1 MSFVSRPIPGPEFS
15 NPWPGCRALTR
26 EEAARV
32 EQLAGA
38 LALQFVGLRAVRGKR
53 AAPVHAALA
62 EALGEDA
69 LGRHPQQHAALQVGQ
84 QAPQHVGAGVS
95 VRYGQ
100 CLVSR

>member
-38 LALQFVGLRAVRGKR
+38 LALQFVGLSAVRGKR
-53 AAPVHAALA
+53 AVH
-62 EALGEDA
+62 
-69 LGRHPQQHAALQVGQ
+69 
-84 QAPQHVGAGVS
+84 
-95 VRYGQ
+95 YQ
-100 CLVSR
+100 CLISREISDCQLLDQNLSAG